1 MIRRLLTVAVAA
13 VVAYGAGFA
22 ADAVLN
28 EDRCAGANRTVMHW
42 LPISEDCKVRQPNG
56 RVKVERGDS
65 EVFTATAGAVF
76 LIALVLLTALASLV
90 KVVVILGAV
99 VGAGYVIFA

>member
-1 MIRRLLTVAVAA
+1 M
-13 VVAYGAGFA
+13 
-22 ADAVLN
+22 
-28 EDRCAGANRTVMHW
+28 
-42 LPISEDCKVRQPNG
+42 RQPNG